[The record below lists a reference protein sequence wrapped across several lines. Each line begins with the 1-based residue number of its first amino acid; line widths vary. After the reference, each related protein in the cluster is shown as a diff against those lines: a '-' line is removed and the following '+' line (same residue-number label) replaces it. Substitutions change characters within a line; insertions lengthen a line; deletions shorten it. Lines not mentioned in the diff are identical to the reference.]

1 MKKKIFE
8 FINKHKRIVIVISIC
23 FIVIAYVWEAYK
35 LNENNR
41 NRPDL
46 LKWIWFWI
54 LMPLFY
60 WYIFQE
66 YEETRK
72 KERHDKECKDKEL
85 LKTFYR
91 IDFENICKNIDSTF
105 NQIDCLSVLKNT
117 NFIFSDE
124 EIRKVTLE
132 LKEQWLLEGYLKA
145 GQISCHILRNS
156 FMMYI
161 NRFPE
166 DSQKMNDI
174 FLESD
179 RNFQWFFNAI
189 STIASLEIQ
198 EFINIFDN
206 LDEEKQLSL
215 IASILAIYLFK
226 DKIILHRFE

>member
-1 MKKKIFE
+1 
-8 FINKHKRIVIVISIC
+8 
-23 FIVIAYVWEAYK
+23 
-35 LNENNR
+35 
-41 NRPDL
+41 
-46 LKWIWFWI
+46 
-54 LMPLFY
+54 
-60 WYIFQE
+60 
-66 YEETRK
+66 
-72 KERHDKECKDKEL
+72 
-85 LKTFYR
+85 
-91 IDFENICKNIDSTF
+91 
-105 NQIDCLSVLKNT
+105 
-117 NFIFSDE
+117 
-124 EIRKVTLE
+124 
-132 LKEQWLLEGYLKA
+132 
-145 GQISCHILRNS
+145 
-156 FMMYI
+156 MMYI